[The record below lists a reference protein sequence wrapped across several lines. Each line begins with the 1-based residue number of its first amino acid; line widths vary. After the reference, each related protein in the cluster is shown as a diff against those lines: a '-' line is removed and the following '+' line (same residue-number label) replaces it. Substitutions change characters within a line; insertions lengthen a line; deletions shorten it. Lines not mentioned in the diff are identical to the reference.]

1 MRRWD
6 RLLDSY
12 MEEYAARGVSKESV
26 AMSTGRLERW
36 GRWLK
41 ARRPRVSIERI
52 DADSITRYIESCST
66 FKAKATVYGT
76 LSTMRGFGDYLVR
89 QGLWTINPLR
99 WMKGPKVTP
108 YSRLPKR
115 IDREHMEA
123 LWREAAHRGGEYSS
137 HLWVTVLAM
146 LYGTGLRRGELE
158 RLNLDCFDRAEGT
171 LRIDGRKTGRERCV
185 PLPEERQGPQS
196 ACNAVR
202 ADVERDPVRPL
213 HERSPSRLLTEP
225 KQDTVIGLRDRAL
238 LALLCGS
245 GIRASE
251 AASLRCRQVD
261 LVRLTICVC
270 GKGGHERSIPLNPQL
285 GLVMQQYER
294 ARGASS
300 PSAPYFRSRFG
311 GPLSRGS
318 IYERVR
324 TWGQRSRVGI
334 PISPHRLRH
343 TFATHLVRAGVGLVT
358 IRDLLG
364 HRQITSTQIYLH
376 VTAEDLRS
384 AAARHPIGSLLS
396 TVKHLLP
403 TGRLPF
409 QRLRPFASSA

>member
-26 AMSTGRLERW
+26 AMSKGRLERW

-185 PLPEERQGPQS
+185 PLPEMVLSCLEAYLPRRHNQLER
-196 ACNAVR
+196 AA
-202 ADVERDPVRPL
+202 
-213 HERSPSRLLTEP
+213 RLGE
-225 KQDTVIGLRDRAL
+225 QAL
-238 LALLCGS
+238 LVTRTG
-245 GIRASE
+245 
-251 AASLRCRQVD
+251 
-261 LVRLTICVC
+261 VRLN
-270 GKGGHERSIPLNPQL
+270 GGAVSNGIHAI
-285 GLVMQQYER
+285 
-294 ARGASS
+294 
-300 PSAPYFRSRFG
+300 SR
-311 GPLSRGS
+311 
-318 IYERVR
+318 
-324 TWGQRSRVGI
+324 
-334 PISPHRLRH
+334 
-343 TFATHLVRAGVGLVT
+343 RAGVSIHSLHQFRHT
-358 IRDLLG
+358 CASDLLEAGVHLAQVQRILG
-364 HRQITSTQIYLH
+364 HSGISTTVRYVHIADPQRREAMKLH
-376 VTAEDLRS
+376 PLNEWLAPLPLEV
-384 AAARHPIGSLLS
+384 AA
-396 TVKHLLP
+396 
-403 TGRLPF
+403 
-409 QRLRPFASSA
+409 